1 MFCFRITAKESPSI
15 STLGKP
21 NYKPILPPRHTPSL
35 PLQKEKNV
43 FVAVA
48 SKQEEPNRL
57 LTFMQKPIAHSPNP
71 PLCTAEHTT
80 RIQSYG
86 QKLANF

>member
-35 PLQKEKNV
+35 PLQKEKLPVN
-43 FVAVA
+43 
-48 SKQEEPNRL
+48 KRNLTGKL
-57 LTFMQKPIAHSPNP
+57 LRVTEQPTFHPKLKP
-71 PLCTAEHTT
+71 PLEPTAPTST
-80 RIQSYG
+80 P
-86 QKLANF
+86 QK

>member
-48 SKQEEPNRL
+48 SKQEEPNSL
-57 LTFMQKPIAHSPNP
+57 LRIVQIPHFAQQN
-71 PLCTAEHTT
+71 T
-80 RIQSYG
+80 RQEYR
-86 QKLANF
+86 ANF